1 MNVIDIRELK
11 RIIRLVESSGIEELE
26 IEQEGVRVRVRKGSG
41 VTQTILADRF
51 LPPPAGYPADFPR
64 SYAASA
70 AAQDAASTGREGV
83 VVPEDEAAQNA
94 SLIKSPMVG
103 TFYRSPTPD
112 APPFIQVGSIV
123 QPDTIVCI
131 LEAMKVMNEI
141 KAGLH
146 GKVTEILAE
155 NASPVEFGQP
165 LFRLGPV

>member
-1 MNVIDIRELK
+1 MIDIRELK

-41 VTQTILADRF
+41 VTQTFLADRF
-51 LPPPAGYPADFPR
+51 LPPPAGYPPDLQKIYPA
-64 SYAASA
+64 Y
-70 AAQDAASTGREGV
+70 STSPETTSPGREPV
-83 VVPEDEAAQNA
+83 MVPEDEAAQNA
-94 SLIKSPMVG
+94 TVIKSPMVG

-112 APPFIQVGSIV
+112 SLPFIQVGSIV

-155 NASPVEFGQP
+155 NSTPVEFGQP